1 MKRDRWQRGVAASDE
16 PFFFSLSS
24 SSSLFA
30 SMLLRFNRT
39 LSFGVSLMS
48 FACLPTSISA
58 PRLRPHGTRL
68 HAPLAVRTVITQ
80 QHTVV
85 RKPVSTLSLSCNSRL
100 PLHIPEDA
108 SGDSMFLFWGFF
120 YFFYQDS
127 GQTAWALLGLM
138 CRCKKRKYTV
148 VPKVLDQ

>member
-16 PFFFSLSS
+16 PFFFLSS

-68 HAPLAVRTVITQ
+68 HASLAVRTVITQ

-85 RKPVSTLSLSCNSRL
+85 RKTGSTLSLSCNSRL

-108 SGDSMFLFWGFF
+108 SGDSMFLFCRFF
-120 YFFYQDS
+120 FIYLYFFTKIQ
-127 GQTAWALLGLM
+127 GRPLGLF
-138 CRCKKRKYTV
+138 R
-148 VPKVLDQ
+148 D